1 MISAL
6 TLRVIALVTMLID
19 HIGNVF
25 GIMEFRCI
33 GRISFPIFAFLIVN
47 GYRHTHNPK
56 KYLLRLAAFAL
67 ISEIPYNLI
76 ARGEVFNS
84 GVQNVF
90 FTLFLGLCCIVLIDW
105 LKDKHLLLC
114 ALPLIM
120 CCYAAFKLKCDY
132 DFIGVLTI
140 CAFYFFGK
148 KDAKNRI
155 LLVVAMLLLAGF
167 DAIGFYAG
175 RLIYDLSGFDLR
187 SVVYF
192 RPFISQS
199 PNFIQ
204 ILRVFALLPIFLYSG
219 EKGWQPKSKWGKIA
233 FQYGFYLFYPAHL
246 LALYGIRFI

>member
-19 HIGNVF
+19 HIGGVF

-47 GYRHTHNPK
+47 GYRHTHNLK
-56 KYLLRLAAFAL
+56 KYLLRLAAFAV

-84 GVQNVF
+84 GIQNIF
-90 FTLFLGLCCIVLIDW
+90 FTLFLGLCCIALIDW
-105 LKDKHLLLC
+105 LKDKHILLC
-114 ALPLIM
+114 ALPLIV
-120 CCYAAFKLKCDY
+120 CCYVAFKLKCDY

-140 CAFYFFGK
+140 CAFYLFDK
-148 KDAKNRI
+148 TDAKNRI

-167 DAIGFYAG
+167 DAIGYYAG
-175 RLIYDLSGFDLR
+175 QLVYDLSSFDLR

-204 ILRVFALLPIFLYSG
+204 ILRVFALIPIFLYSG
-219 EKGWQPKSKWGKIA
+219 KKGWQPKSKWGKIA